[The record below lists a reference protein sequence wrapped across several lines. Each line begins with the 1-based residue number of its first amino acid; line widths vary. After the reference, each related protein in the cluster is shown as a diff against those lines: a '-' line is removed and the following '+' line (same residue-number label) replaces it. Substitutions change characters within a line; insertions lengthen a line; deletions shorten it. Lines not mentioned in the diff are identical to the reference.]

1 MSLSRFDASL
11 STNTGDRATRD
22 LGISPDQT
30 HTGRPTTA
38 SRSDHMIKLLSNQ
51 APELLDAL
59 NPEAFSLS
67 RMPRID
73 PDAPLRWSGSP
84 ALAACGVLDHL
95 CSVPDDGRRLSGC
108 VRVSRTSARIAG

>member
-59 NPEAFSLS
+59 NPAAVSSSESG
-67 RMPRID
+67 RID
-73 PDAPLRWSGSP
+73 
-84 ALAACGVLDHL
+84 LD
-95 CSVPDDGRRLSGC
+95 PPQR
-108 VRVSRTSARIAG
+108 

>member
-59 NPEAFSLS
+59 NLAAIWLS
-67 RMPRID
+67 KTGQFD
-73 PDAPLRWSGSP
+73 PDTP
-84 ALAACGVLDHL
+84 
-95 CSVPDDGRRLSGC
+95 RR
-108 VRVSRTSARIAG
+108 

>member
-59 NPEAFSLS
+59 NPAALSLS
-67 RMPRID
+67 RAARFD
-73 PDAPLRWSGSP
+73 PNPP
-84 ALAACGVLDHL
+84 
-95 CSVPDDGRRLSGC
+95 
-108 VRVSRTSARIAG
+108 SR